1 MQRDTGLIFACATVG
16 AVLWAFVVFLPT
28 KPVAMP
34 LGGPDP
40 TLLEGEETTAPI
52 TPLTEIPRAM
62 RQRLA
67 NASPDLL
74 REFKCLALNVY
85 WEAKGEPLVGQMAV
99 AAVTLNRLGN
109 PRFPKSVCE
118 VVWQGVENGRAN
130 CQFSWACD
138 RQGDRPLEDIP
149 WQRAQQVA
157 YRAMF
162 LDPFDPTNGA
172 LYFHANYVRPLWADE
187 KARIMRIGRHIF
199 YGENPTLPSLIN
211 VANRS

>member
-1 MQRDTGLIFACATVG
+1 M
-16 AVLWAFVVFLPT
+16 
-28 KPVAMP
+28 
-34 LGGPDP
+34 GGPDP
-40 TLLEGEETTAPI
+40 TLLEGEETGAPI

-62 RQRLA
+62 RERLA

-118 VVWQGVENGRAN
+118 VVWQGVESGRAN

-138 RQGDRPLEDIP
+138 QRGDRPLEDIP

-172 LYFHANYVRPLWADE
+172 LYFHAIYVRPQWADE